1 MLLLAVDWFTLSG
14 FAQSAKAPAITIE
27 GSHFIR
33 DGKPYQIIS
42 GTIHYPRVPREYWRD
57 RLQKARAMGLNTIE
71 TYAFWNLHEPSQGVF
86 DFSGNKDIATFVR
99 MAQEEGLNV
108 IVRPGPYICGEWEAG
123 GLPAWL
129 FADPSI
135 KVRTRDDRFLTASN
149 RYLSRLGRELAPL
162 QATHGGPI
170 IAIQVENEYGSYGSD
185 RLYLEQIHQS
195 LMRAGLG
202 DSIFYTS
209 DGPRDL
215 AGNQFWNRQSADLLY
230 PAVPRLPLFGLD
242 DEPIPL

>member
-1 MLLLAVDWFTLSG
+1 MFTRLRLLIVVSMLLLAFDWFTLSG
-14 FAQSAKAPAITIE
+14 FAQSVKASAITVE
-27 GSHFIR
+27 GSQFIR

-71 TYAFWNLHEPSQGVF
+71 TYAFWNLHEPSPGVF

-135 KVRTRDDRFLTASN
+135 KVRTRDERFLTASN
-149 RYLSRLGRELAPL
+149 RYLSQLGRELAPL
-162 QATHGGPI
+162 QATSWRPDYCYSG
-170 IAIQVENEYGSYGSD
+170 
-185 RLYLEQIHQS
+185 
-195 LMRAGLG
+195 
-202 DSIFYTS
+202 
-209 DGPRDL
+209 
-215 AGNQFWNRQSADLLY
+215 
-230 PAVPRLPLFGLD
+230 
-242 DEPIPL
+242 